1 MYIEKISIHEPLQ
14 VLTVKDEV
22 INIHNFS
29 LLTKSYLEK
38 IRYLYRVIKVIDNF
52 ISGYKHVSRKDKPIN
67 CNSYST
73 NKTSAKCIHP
83 IIPVY

>member
-1 MYIEKISIHEPLQ
+1 MYIEKISIHELLQ

-29 LLTKSYLEK
+29 LLTRSYLEK
-38 IRYLYRVIKVIDNF
+38 FRHFYRVIKIIDNF
-52 ISGYKHVSRKDKPIN
+52 ISGYKHVSRKDKPMN
-67 CNSYST
+67 YNSYST

-83 IIPVY
+83 IIPIY

>member
-1 MYIEKISIHEPLQ
+1 MYIENISIHEPLQ
-14 VLTVKDEV
+14 VSTVKD
-22 INIHNFS
+22 IHNFS

-38 IRYLYRVIKVIDNF
+38 FRHFYRVINIIDNF
-52 ISGYKHVSRKDKPIN
+52 ISGHVSRKDKPMN
-67 CNSYST
+67 YNSYST